1 MIDKQKIYNATS
13 GGLDVF
19 AYLWPDARRVIA
31 KGDTSKTFKIR
42 PDERTGSAHLKQ
54 KGDHWVATDFGDDG
68 QARNCFDWVIREH
81 HLSGFK
87 EAVAWIVTNLNLTI
101 DEITPER
108 NKPLKIEKEQTTAPE
123 GSVQFEVREGHQFTK
138 RELEVFGDLV
148 TQQVMDDLHWLPVVW
163 VGTVRNGQITKVYS
177 SDDYPIYARECIVA
191 DAKLEVKD
199 KFYKI
204 YKPLEFKKQYRFMVA
219 GQRPRNYIN
228 GLYEL
233 RQAYQK
239 FKTQQ
244 QKEFDADPAN
254 EGKTLI
260 FEKLKGAVMASGE
273 RDSAAVRA
281 LGGFPIW
288 LNSETDELEP
298 YEESIIKQCAEV
310 IYNIPDLDDTGIRRG
325 QYHAL
330 RHLDIRT
337 IWLPTWFQMYRDA
350 RHHFRK
356 DFKDFTEVVENEQ
369 QTFNRLMD
377 QALPATFWT
386 RKVTASGKE
395 KYEINSVCLLYFLRL
410 QGFHKLRDRESGETT
425 YIRLEGNVAER
436 VTTADM
442 AEFLIRWSQGKERIP
457 GYEDKLSDVQPH
469 AIQNLIIDSPK
480 CSPPALEKVETIEL
494 DFTSHTPTEQYFFF
508 ENGTVR
514 VTAQGIELI
523 PKRDGNKLKFFVW
536 KDQIIPHKF
545 TPLPPMFR
553 AERNV
558 NTETGRDEWTVSL
571 RPDAPEGEQPA
582 DSPWT
587 PQSHIMGYLINSS
600 RLFWQKEM
608 EQPFDGKP
616 DAPELRRLYRR
627 EHPFCITSPLLTD
640 EENRKQMQCLAN
652 KLFIIGYFGW
662 GYKMQSRAYAAFAMD
677 WKLDEMGEAN
687 GGTGKSFLFEQ
698 ALPKLI
704 DTLKLDGKQKKLADS
719 DFKFSGV
726 TRRTRMV
733 LIDDLYRDFPFDT
746 FFSNITGSLTVN
758 PKNLNPFNI
767 PFSEAPKFAFTTNF
781 VPKIFDGSSERRM
794 LYMVNSDYYH
804 SMTSD
809 DNQYHETH
817 TIRDDFDR
825 ELLGDTYP
833 EDAWNADY
841 NLMLQCVQFYM
852 CQVQAGVKIQPPMDN
867 ILLRASRMTMAD
879 KFFEWAS
886 QYFAPDSRRLDCLVE
901 RNAAINDFRVNYNMK
916 DITTNMFFRKM
927 RAFVKYCSYTEE
939 FNPDELCA
947 QSKPGHIIKRKTS
960 DDGLSGEPV
969 EWIYVRS
976 NRDVLKMILEQ
987 NERDQAKLD
996 VVPTEG
1002 VLFQKDDEPF

>member
-1 MIDKQKIYNATS
+1 MIDKQKIYDATN

-19 AYLWPDARRVIA
+19 AYLWDDARRIIS
-31 KGDTSKTFKIR
+31 KGETTKAFKIR
-42 PDERTGSAHLKQ
+42 MDERTGSAHLKL

-68 QARNCFDWVIREH
+68 QARNCFDWVIKEH

-101 DEITPER
+101 DDITPER
-108 NKPLKIEKEQTTAPE
+108 NKPLRIEKEETAAPE

-148 TQQVMDDLHWLPVVW
+148 TQEVMDSLHWLPVTW
-163 VGTVRNGQITKVYS
+163 VGTVKNGQITKIYS
-177 SDDYPIYARECIVA
+177 SDDYPVYARECIVS

-199 KFYKI
+199 RFYKI
-204 YKPLEFKKQYRFMVA
+204 YKPLEFKKQYRFMVS

-254 EGKTLI
+254 DGKELT

-273 RDSAAVRA
+273 RDAAAVRA

-298 YEESIIKQCAEV
+298 YEESIIRQCAQT
-310 IYNIPDLDDTGIRRG
+310 IYNIPDLDETGIRRG

-337 IWLPTWFQMYRDA
+337 IWLPTWFQKYRDA
-350 RHHFRK
+350 RHNFRK

-369 QTFNRLMD
+369 QTFNRLLD

-386 RKVTASGKE
+386 KTVQKNGKE
-395 KYEINSVCLLYFLRL
+395 RYEVNSVCLLYFLRL
-410 QGFHKLRDRESGETT
+410 QGFHKLRDKESGETT
-425 YIRLEGNVAER
+425 YIRLRGNVAER

-442 AEFLIRWSQGKERIP
+442 AEFLIRWSQGKELIP
-457 GYEDKLSDVQPH
+457 GSGEKMSDVQPH
-469 AIQNLIIDSPK
+469 VIQNLIIDSPK
-480 CSPPALEKVETIEL
+480 CSPSALEKVDTIEL
-494 DFTSHTPTEQYFFF
+494 DFTSYTPQEQYFFF

-514 VTAQGIELI
+514 VTAKDIELI
-523 PKRDGNKLKFFVW
+523 PKRDSDKLKFFVW

-545 TPLPPMFR
+545 TPLPPMFK
-553 AERNV
+553 AERKRNDV
-558 NTETGRDEWTVSL
+558 TDKDDWSVDIRPGGETGS
-571 RPDAPEGEQPA
+571 DAPWRPK
-582 DSPWT
+582 SN
-587 PQSHIMGYLINSS
+587 IMGYLINSS

-608 EQPFDGKP
+608 ELPFAGRS
-616 DAPELRRLYRR
+616 DADEMRRIYRR
-627 EHPFCITSPLLTD
+627 EHLFEITSPMLS
-640 EENRKQMQCLAN
+640 EMENQKQMQCLAN

-704 DTLKLDGKQKKLADS
+704 DALKLDGKQKKLADS

-733 LIDDLYRDFPFDT
+733 LIDDLYKDFPFDT

-767 PFSEAPKFAFTTNF
+767 PFAQSPKFAFTTNF

-804 SMTSD
+804 SMTSE
-809 DNQYHETH
+809 DNQYHETR

-833 EDAWNADY
+833 EEDWNADY

-852 CQVQAGVKIQPPMDN
+852 RQVQAGVKIQPPMDN
-867 ILLRASRMTMAD
+867 ILLRSSRLAMAD
-879 KFFEWAS
+879 KFTEWA
-886 QYFAPDSRRLDCLVE
+886 QEYFGPRSGHLNTLIKRDD
-901 RNAAINDFRVNYNMK
+901 AIDDFRVKCNMK
-916 DITTNMFFRKM
+916 DITTNAFFRKM
-927 RAFVKYCSYTEE
+927 RAFVNWCSYVEC
-939 FNPDELCA
+939 FNPDEYCA
-947 QSKPGHIIKRKTS
+947 PSKPGHIIKREPLA
-960 DDGLSGEPV
+960 DGTGSGVPV
-969 EWIYVRS
+969 EWIFVRPNHDIL
-976 NRDVLKMILEQ
+976 NRILKEQ
-987 NERDQAKLD
+987 DEAETKLD
-996 VVPTEG
+996 VLPTG
-1002 VLFQKDDEPF
+1002 NLFLESEDKPF

>member
-1 MIDKQKIYNATS
+1 MIDKQKIYDATH

-19 AYLWPDARRVIA
+19 AYLWPDARRIINNGETTKA
-31 KGDTSKTFKIR
+31 FKIR
-42 PDERTGSAHLKQ
+42 MDERTGSAHLKQ
-54 KGDHWVATDFGDDG
+54 KGDHWVATDFGGDAI
-68 QARNCFDWVIREH
+68 ARNCFDWVIKEH
-81 HLSGFK
+81 NLSGFK

-108 NKPLKIEKEQTTAPE
+108 NKPLKIEKDHTTAPE

-163 VGTVRNGQITKVYS
+163 VGTVKNGQITKIYS

-244 QKEFDADPAN
+244 QKDFDSDPAN

-337 IWLPTWFQMYRDA
+337 IWLPTWFQKYRDA

-377 QALPATFWT
+377 QALPATFWQKIT
-386 RKVTASGKE
+386 QKSGRE

-410 QGFHKLRDRESGETT
+410 NGYHKLRDKDSGETT
-425 YIRLEGNVAER
+425 YVRIQGNIVER

-442 AEFLIRWSQGKERIP
+442 AEFLIRWSQGKECIP
-457 GYEDKLSDVQPH
+457 GYDDKKSDVQPH

-480 CSPPALEKVETIEL
+480 CNPSALEKVDTIEL
-494 DFTSHTPTEQYFFF
+494 DFTSCTPHSQYFFF
-508 ENGTVR
+508 ENGTAR
-514 VTAQGIELI
+514 VTAEGIEFTRS
-523 PKRDGNKLKFFVW
+523 KESDKLKFYVW

-545 TPLPPMFR
+545 SPLPPMF
-553 AERNV
+553 ETSKQRNDV
-558 NTETGRDEWTVSL
+558 TGQDDWSVKVEYPKSKVL
-571 RPDAPEGEQPA
+571 
-582 DSPWT
+582 
-587 PQSHIMGYLINSS
+587 GYLINSC
-600 RLFWQKEM
+600 RLYWQKEM
-608 EQPFDGKP
+608 EQPFAGKP
-616 DAPELRRLYRR
+616 DADELRRAYRQQ
-627 EHPFCITSPLLTD
+627 HLFDITSPQLT
-640 EENRKQMQCLAN
+640 EAENQKQMQALVN
-652 KLFIIGYFGW
+652 KLFTIGYYGW
-662 GYKMQSRAYAAFAMD
+662 AFKTPSRTYAAYSMD
-677 WKLDEMGEAN
+677 WKIDEMGECN

-698 ALPKLI
+698 VLAKLI
-704 DTLKLDGKQKKLADS
+704 PTVKLNGRD
-719 DFKFSGV
+719 
-726 TRRTRMV
+726 RRLNDNPHRFDQVNRYTRMV
-733 LIDDLYRDFPFDT
+733 LVDDLLRDFPFRDYY
-746 FFSNITGSLTVN
+746 SPITGALTVN
-758 PKNLNPFNI
+758 PKNLKSYTI
-767 PFSEAPKFAFTTNF
+767 PFEQSPKFAFTTNY
-781 VPKIFDGSSERRM
+781 VPREFDASSERRL
-794 LYMVNSDYYH
+794 LYNVSSDYYH
-804 SMTSD
+804 TRD
-809 DNQYHETH
+809 TEGNEYLETR
-817 TIRDDFDR
+817 TIRDDFDKD
-825 ELLGDTYP
+825 LFGATYT
-833 EDAWNADY
+833 EDEWNADY
-841 NLMLQCVQFYM
+841 NLMLQCVRFYM
-852 CQVQAGVKIQPPMDN
+852 QQAPSGVKIQPPMDN
-867 ILLRASRMTMAD
+867 ILLRSSRQTMAD

-886 QYFAPDSRRLDCLVE
+886 QYFAPYSGRLDCLVE
-901 RNAAINDFRVNYNMK
+901 RDEAINDFRTNYNMK
-916 DITTNMFFRKM
+916 DITSNMFYRKM
-927 RAFVKYCSYTEE
+927 KAFVKYCSYTEE
-939 FNPDELCA
+939 FNPEELCA
-947 QSKPGHIIKRKTS
+947 RSKPGHILRRKNNA
-960 DDGLSGEPV
+960 DGSQSAPI
-969 EWIYVRS
+969 EWMYIRT
-976 NRDVLKMILEQ
+976 NPEKLKAIMEQ
-987 NERDQAKLD
+987 NREDAEKLD
-996 VVPTEG
+996 ILPTQG
-1002 VLFQKDDEPF
+1002 LIPFDDSAF

>member
-1 MIDKQKIYNATS
+1 MIDKQKIYEATN

-19 AYLWPDARRVIA
+19 AYLWDDARRIINN
-31 KGDTSKTFKIR
+31 GDTTKAFKIR
-42 PDERTGSAHLKQ
+42 PDERTGSAHLKL

-68 QARNCFDWVIREH
+68 QARNCFDWVIKEH
-81 HLSGFK
+81 HLGGFK
-87 EAVAWIVTNLNLTI
+87 EAVAWIVTNLNLAV
-101 DEITPER
+101 DDITPER
-108 NKPLKIEKEQTTAPE
+108 NKPLRIEKDHTTAPE

-163 VGTVRNGQITKVYS
+163 VGTVKNGQITKIYS

-199 KFYKI
+199 RFYKI
-204 YKPLEFKKQYRFMVA
+204 YKPLEFKKQYRFMVS

-233 RQAYQK
+233 RLAYQK
-239 FKTQQ
+239 YKTQQ
-244 QKEFDADPAN
+244 QKEFDADPDN
-254 EGKTLI
+254 DGKTLV

-337 IWLPTWFQMYRDA
+337 IWLPAWFQKYRDA

-369 QTFNRLMD
+369 QSFNHLID
-377 QALPATFWT
+377 QALPAKFWQ
-386 RKVTASGKE
+386 KTAQKNGKE

-410 QGFHKLRDRESGETT
+410 EGFHKLRDKESGETT
-425 YIRLEGNVAER
+425 YIRLQGNVVER

-442 AEFLIRWSQGKERIP
+442 AEFLIRWSQGKEHVP
-457 GYEDKLSDVQPH
+457 GYEDKMSDVQPH
-469 AIQNLIIDSPK
+469 VIQNLIIDSPK
-480 CSPPALEKVETIEL
+480 CSPSALEKVDTVEL
-494 DFTSHTPTEQYFFF
+494 DFTSHTPNEQYFFF

-514 VTAQGIELI
+514 VTAQDIELI
-523 PKRDGNKLKFFVW
+523 PKRDSDKLKFFVW

-545 TPLPPMFR
+545 SPLPSMFKAHR
-553 AERNV
+553 KRNE
-558 NTETGRDEWTVSL
+558 ETDKDEWSVDIHPDVDGSKTSSTPW
-571 RPDAPEGEQPA
+571 RPA
-582 DSPWT
+582 SN
-587 PQSHIMGYLINSS
+587 IMGYLINSS

-608 EQPFDGKP
+608 ELPFADKP
-616 DAPELRRLYRR
+616 DASEMRRAYRR
-627 EHPFCITSPLLTD
+627 EHLFEITSPMLSD
-640 EENRKQMQCLAN
+640 AENQKQMQCLAN

-704 DTLKLDGKQKKLADS
+704 DSLKLDGKQKKLADS

-733 LIDDLYRDFPFDT
+733 LIDDLYKDFPFDT

-767 PFSEAPKFAFTTNF
+767 PFSQSPKFAFTTNF

-804 SMTSD
+804 SMTSE
-809 DNQYHETH
+809 DNQYHETR
-817 TIRDDFDR
+817 TIRDDFDC
-825 ELLGDTYP
+825 ELLSDTYP
-833 EDAWNADY
+833 ESDWNADY

-852 CQVQAGVKIQPPMDN
+852 RQVQAGVKIQPPMDN
-867 ILLRASRMTMAD
+867 ILLRSSRLAMAD
-879 KFFEWAS
+879 KFTEWA
-886 QYFAPDSRRLDCLVE
+886 QEYFGPRSGHLNTLIKRDE
-901 RNAAINDFRVNYNMK
+901 AIDDFRNKCNMK
-916 DITTNMFFRKM
+916 DITTNAFFRKM
-927 RAFVKYCSYTEE
+927 RAFAKWCSYVDC
-939 FNPDELCA
+939 FNPDEYCA
-947 QSKPGHIIKRKTS
+947 PSKPGHIIKREPLSDGTGAGLPIEWVFVRPNFEVLNQILKEQNAAETKLEILSTGKVFIES
-960 DDGLSGEPV
+960 DDV
-969 EWIYVRS
+969 
-976 NRDVLKMILEQ
+976 
-987 NERDQAKLD
+987 A
-996 VVPTEG
+996 
-1002 VLFQKDDEPF
+1002 F

>member
-31 KGDTSKTFKIR
+31 KGDTSKAFKIR

-87 EAVAWIVTNLNLTI
+87 EAVAWIVTNLNLSI
-101 DEITPER
+101 DDITPER
-108 NKPLKIEKEQTTAPE
+108 NKPLKIEREQTTAPE
-123 GSVQFEVREGHQFTK
+123 GSVQFEVRDGHQFTK

-148 TQQVMDDLHWLPVVW
+148 TQQVMDELHWLPVTW
-163 VGTVRNGQITKVYS
+163 VGKVKDGMITKNYS
-177 SDDYPIYARECIVA
+177 SDDYPIYARECIVS

-199 KFYKI
+199 RFYKI
-204 YKPLEFKKQYRFMVA
+204 YKPLEFKKQYRFMVS

-233 RQAYQK
+233 RMAYQK
-239 FKTQQ
+239 YKSQQ

-254 EGKTLI
+254 KEKQLV

-273 RDSAAVRA
+273 RDAAAVRA

-298 YEESIIKQCAEV
+298 YEESIIRQYAQT
-310 IYNIPDLDDTGIRRG
+310 IYNIPDLDETGIRRG

-337 IWLPTWFQMYRDA
+337 IWLPTWFQKYRDA

-356 DFKDFTEVVENEQ
+356 DFKDFTEVVDNEQ

-457 GYEDKLSDVQPH
+457 GYEDNLSDVQPH

-480 CSPPALEKVETIEL
+480 CSPSALEKVEAIEL

-536 KDQIIPHKF
+536 KD
-545 TPLPPMFR
+545 
-553 AERNV
+553 
-558 NTETGRDEWTVSL
+558 
-571 RPDAPEGEQPA
+571 
-582 DSPWT
+582 
-587 PQSHIMGYLINSS
+587 
-600 RLFWQKEM
+600 
-608 EQPFDGKP
+608 
-616 DAPELRRLYRR
+616 
-627 EHPFCITSPLLTD
+627 
-640 EENRKQMQCLAN
+640 
-652 KLFIIGYFGW
+652 
-662 GYKMQSRAYAAFAMD
+662 
-677 WKLDEMGEAN
+677 
-687 GGTGKSFLFEQ
+687 
-698 ALPKLI
+698 
-704 DTLKLDGKQKKLADS
+704 
-719 DFKFSGV
+719 
-726 TRRTRMV
+726 
-733 LIDDLYRDFPFDT
+733 
-746 FFSNITGSLTVN
+746 
-758 PKNLNPFNI
+758 
-767 PFSEAPKFAFTTNF
+767 
-781 VPKIFDGSSERRM
+781 
-794 LYMVNSDYYH
+794 
-804 SMTSD
+804 
-809 DNQYHETH
+809 
-817 TIRDDFDR
+817 
-825 ELLGDTYP
+825 
-833 EDAWNADY
+833 
-841 NLMLQCVQFYM
+841 
-852 CQVQAGVKIQPPMDN
+852 
-867 ILLRASRMTMAD
+867 
-879 KFFEWAS
+879 
-886 QYFAPDSRRLDCLVE
+886 
-901 RNAAINDFRVNYNMK
+901 
-916 DITTNMFFRKM
+916 
-927 RAFVKYCSYTEE
+927 
-939 FNPDELCA
+939 
-947 QSKPGHIIKRKTS
+947 
-960 DDGLSGEPV
+960 
-969 EWIYVRS
+969 
-976 NRDVLKMILEQ
+976 
-987 NERDQAKLD
+987 
-996 VVPTEG
+996 
-1002 VLFQKDDEPF
+1002 